1 MTIGRFAPWVAPLL
15 AALIL
20 SAAPAAFAQQAVD
33 DSGPIGL
40 RRVDPEANLV
50 EELVVNARL
59 PGPAWWKVSD
69 ADSTVYVLAV
79 PALSPKNLEFDSS
92 VIQRRLD
99 GANRLILAPGPKIN
113 VFRIVSLAVGGRRYF
128 LSDTPMRQTLPAD
141 LRTRLEA
148 RLKIAGETPESM
160 DDIKPA
166 FAGFLVA
173 NMKQGGSVTLGGGS
187 VADRIEKIARSGD
200 LEKRPKVQELEGYDV
215 IDALKA
221 VGSLPKAQQEFC
233 LDAGLREADAGGP
246 AIEATAKR
254 WAAGDV
260 VQLAA
265 ADRGYQACLSATPRV
280 AAEIRDTINRSTR
293 AIESAL
299 KTPGKSVALVNFRP
313 LLSEEGVLAKL
324 RAKGFKVTTPGE
336 IQP

>member
-1 MTIGRFAPWVAPLL
+1 MTIGRFAPL
-15 AALIL
+15 AAAFALL
-20 SAAPAAFAQQAVD
+20 AAPAAFAQQAVD

-40 RRVDPEANLV
+40 KRVDPEANLV

-79 PALSPKNLEFDSS
+79 PALAPKNLEFDTS

-99 GANRLILAPGPKIN
+99 GANRLILAPGPKIS
-113 VFRIVSLAVGGRRYF
+113 VIRIVSLAVGGRRYF
-128 LSDTPMRQTLPAD
+128 LSETPMRQTLPAD

-148 RLKIAGETPESM
+148 RLKTAGEKPESM

-173 NMKQGGSVTLGGGS
+173 NMKQGGSVSIGGS
-187 VADRIEKIARSGD
+187 VGDRIEKIARSGD

-280 AAEIRDTINRSTR
+280 AAEIRDTINRSTK

-336 IQP
+336 VQP